1 MRHVTRQGLV
11 VAPPD
16 ARQGAHGTAAETVA
30 AAVAERLRGFPAERD
45 GLVLTNRR
53 AWPIN
58 RGSFNALGESRRSAR
73 RGRAG
78 PGERHAR
85 AQAPPR
91 ERAPGRGVSIRGLA
105 DYLGHV
111 DPASRCGSTPT

>member
-1 MRHVTRQGLV
+1 VTPDRGARAATRQALRQSEAFGLRVADIGFRGQRVEIRQQMRHVTRQGLV

-30 AAVAERLRGFPAERD
+30 AAVAERVRGFPAERD

-58 RGSFNALGESRRSAR
+58 PGSFNALGGGRRSAR
-73 RGRAG
+73 RG
-78 PGERHAR
+78 
-85 AQAPPR
+85 
-91 ERAPGRGVSIRGLA
+91 
-105 DYLGHV
+105 
-111 DPASRCGSTPT
+111 